1 MKVKTFFKKHSKI
14 INIYDD
20 IKLDLLNL
28 SPYISISKFN
38 KKGLKIDIIKPTPAH
53 LIDDFLNKID
63 KLNYWFDIFEQ
74 TLIVYKSGL

>member
-14 INIYDD
+14 INLYDD
-20 IKLDLLNL
+20 LKLDLLNL

-38 KKGLKIDIIKPTPAH
+38 KKELKIDIIKPTLAH

-63 KLNYWFDIFEQ
+63 KLNYWFDI
-74 TLIVYKSGL
+74 LNKH